1 MSESSIGALEFS
13 PLVTMLRNFAN
24 LRDAGVFHW
33 GIGVQPFGDYPVNQD
48 GAFFFEE
55 LDEALFFGNECAY
68 SIVFATQR
76 SLAVTSSGDRLY
88 VPLSGSSSV
97 ALVDPIVL
105 QQVDTQILTPGVN
118 PIPLPNGAQSRWIMI
133 DPWSLQLVWSGT
145 TRVSL
150 HSTQF

>member
-1 MSESSIGALEFS
+1 MDGTDPKSVVTTTSSNDLLLARI
-13 PLVTMLRNFAN
+13 
-24 LRDAGVFHW
+24 
-33 GIGVQPFGDYPVNQD
+33 PVGTD
-48 GAFFFEE
+48 GSF
-55 LDEALFFGNECAY
+55 DRP
-68 SIVFATQR
+68 R